1 LTPSARTRRA
11 PAADASRRR
20 NAATAKPGLWRCPRC
35 GHRFV
40 TRNLWHSCAD
50 VSVASHFEGR
60 PLVLR
65 RMYRAWLAFVRRHG
79 GPVTVSPNR
88 TRITFMAEVRFAGC
102 VAMRD
107 RLRCN
112 FALARR
118 VGDPRF
124 TEVKEEVPGW
134 WAHRF
139 ELAGDTRV
147 LDARLGRLVAESYR
161 EFGMRGRLRGRA
173 VGTETGP
180 RRDRPSRRC

>member
-1 LTPSARTRRA
+1 M
-11 PAADASRRR
+11 
-20 NAATAKPGLWRCPRC
+20 
-35 GHRFV
+35 
-40 TRNLWHSCAD
+40 
-50 VSVASHFEGR
+50 SVASHFEGR

-161 EFGMRGRLRGRA
+161 EFGMRGRLTRARGVTPGRA
-173 VGTETGP
+173 RTRRTRETPITGGS
-180 RRDRPSRRC
+180 SRASGSSRVQR